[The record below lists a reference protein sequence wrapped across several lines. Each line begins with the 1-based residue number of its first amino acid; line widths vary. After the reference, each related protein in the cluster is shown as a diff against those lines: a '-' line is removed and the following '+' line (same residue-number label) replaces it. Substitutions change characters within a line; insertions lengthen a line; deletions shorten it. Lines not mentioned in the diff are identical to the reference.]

1 MKTKINWEGSNKK
14 EPFGEPYLSIIINED
29 KMQEVKYTNV
39 IRYDNDI
46 IEKQFTG
53 ELKEGTILKGRECAG
68 SRVDGEFYYIVDSKS
83 EDGLKVISN
92 IEARNKTK
100 WIY

>member
-14 EPFGEPYLSIIINED
+14 EPYGEPYLSIIINED

-53 ELKEGTILKGRECAG
+53 ELPEGTILKGRECAG
-68 SRVDGEFYYIVDSKS
+68 NRVDGVFYYIVDSKA
-83 EDGLKVISN
+83 EDGLKVISDR
-92 IEARNKTK
+92 EARSK
-100 WIY
+100 II

>member
-1 MKTKINWEGSNKK
+1 MKINWEGSNKK

-29 KMQEVKYTNV
+29 KMQEVKYTN
-39 IRYDNDI
+39 ITRYDNDI

-68 SRVDGEFYYIVDSKS
+68 SRVDGEFYYEVGNF

-92 IEARNKTK
+92 TDARNKIEK
-100 WIY
+100 I

>member
-1 MKTKINWEGSNKK
+1 MKIKWEGQNKK
-14 EPFGEPYLSIIINED
+14 EPYGEPYLSIIINED

-68 SRVDGEFYYIVDSKS
+68 NRVDGEFYYIVDKKVI
-83 EDGLKVISN
+83 DGLRVISN
-92 IEARNKTK
+92 IEARSK
-100 WIY
+100 IV

>member
-1 MKTKINWEGSNKK
+1 MKINWEGTNKK

-29 KMQEVKYTNV
+29 KMQEVKYTNI
-39 IRYDNDI
+39 IRYDNNI

-53 ELKEGTILKGRECAG
+53 ELPKGTILKGRECAG
-68 SRVDGEFYYIVDSKS
+68 SRVDGEFYYEVGNY

-92 IEARNKTK
+92 IEARNKISNLK
-100 WIY
+100 S